1 MLCSQLVP
9 VESWSVDV
17 TMTVN
22 HDVWVSPG
30 QRVVPDDFEEWDQI
44 NLGMVTLLNR
54 PSILI

>member
-1 MLCSQLVP
+1 
-9 VESWSVDV
+9 
-17 TMTVN
+17 MTVN